1 MLYLLIDCACHELDA
16 ASALVF
22 LRDAHSVDLHV
33 IRDPQDVCDW
43 RSVAELYAGHSTVP
57 DYGCVQ
63 GVLILKSRLKI
74 NQGYKQTS
82 HPQTQA
88 EK

>member
-1 MLYLLIDCACHELDA
+1 MLYLLVDSACHELDA

-43 RSVAELYAGHSTVP
+43 RSVAELCWTRHSTGLWVCP
-57 DYGCVQ
+57 G
-63 GVLILKSRLKI
+63 R
-74 NQGYKQTS
+74 S